1 MRISHKNSS
10 WLHKNFAPLK
20 LRALKFRV
28 ASHTHRN
35 LSRVS
40 IELRHSKADT
50 AGSIIEISKNSR
62 NQLEVEMDRG
72 WLHSKT
78 GFSTAWRRIG
88 AFIDI
93 LSTKNV
99 PPGRW
104 RVDLGDWVTQ
114 DGPVAGFCSAYPQT
128 TLFPDRGF
136 TNSAGYMKQR
146 YMALQ
151 GPHWFARKPCIV
163 WRGGPNGHGLCS
175 KTQMDWRDQTI
186 RQRVRLCLLSQQL
199 QNADHTLPIDC
210 AITPSPRD
218 NSLTVQRLREVGI
231 VGTRVPSN
239 SWLQYQFAIDIDGNA
254 NAFTN
259 FFTRLLFG
267 CCILK
272 ISSPYNFQQWYYHR
286 LKPWVHFIPVATN
299 LSNLE
304 ERIRWCFDHPHQ
316 CYDIARAGQALAFS
330 ATYRQERRYMIKSLA
345 AATI

>member
-1 MRISHKNSS
+1 MRIPHKTSS
-10 WLHKNFAPLK
+10 WLHKNFTLLK

-40 IELRHSKADT
+40 IELTHSKADT
-50 AGSIIEISKNSR
+50 AESIIEISKNSR
-62 NQLEVEMDRG
+62 NQLAVEMDRG

-78 GFSTAWRRIG
+78 GFSTTWRRIG

-93 LSTKNV
+93 LSTKDV

-104 RVDLGDWVTQ
+104 RADLGDWVTQ
-114 DGPVAGFCSAYPQT
+114 DGPVAGFCSAYSQT
-128 TLFPDRGF
+128 TLLPDRGF
-136 TNSAGYMKQR
+136 TNSAGYLKQR

-151 GPHWFARKPCIV
+151 GPHWFTRKPCIV
-163 WRGGPNGHGLCS
+163 WRGGPNGHGLYS
-175 KTQMDWRDQTI
+175 KAQMNWRDQTI

-199 QNADHTLPIDC
+199 QNSDRALPIDC
-210 AITPSPRD
+210 ALTPSPRD
-218 NSLTVQRLREVGI
+218 NSLPVQRLQDVGI
-231 VGTRVPSN
+231 VGNRIPSN
-239 SWLQYQFAIDIDGNA
+239 SWLHNQFAIDIDGYA

-272 ISSPYNFQQWYYHR
+272 ISSPYNFRQWYYHR
-286 LKPWVHFIPVATN
+286 LEPWVHFIPVAAN
-299 LSNLE
+299 LSDFE
-304 ERIRWCFDHPHQ
+304 ERIRWCFDHPQQ

-330 ATYRQERRYMIKSLA
+330 ATYRQEREHMIKSLA
-345 AATI
+345 TATI